1 MESNGIDI
9 ERSLMV
15 SICCLVYNHEP
26 FLRECFDGFIM
37 QQTTF
42 PIEIL
47 VHDDASTDNSAE
59 IIREYTAKYPD
70 LFKPIYQT
78 ENQYSKGKGYVGMTL
93 NIERAK
99 GKYIAFC
106 EGDDY
111 WTDMFKLQKQVEFL
125 EEHEEYVLAFHDA
138 KIIDEK
144 GNLITESKMKLYYTE
159 KMCHDWS
166 EFDLMCAY
174 TPPTPTVIYRQTI
187 ISKALIEMQNAKR
200 LINGDTIIASIVG
213 KYGKGKFM
221 LDISNSVCRV
231 HTGGVWQMKSE
242 LYKKINSYKTLT
254 FLESVHKKNEDVKK
268 YIFNLRVNLL
278 KSIIKLYIETGNIKN
293 CFYSYLMILYVLFTR
308 FKLKKIYHVSRN
320 VVYWLRVRKKY

>member
-26 FLRECFDGFIM
+26 FLRECFDGFVM

-125 EEHEEYVLAFHDA
+125 EEHEDFVVAFHNA
-138 KIIDEK
+138 KIISDDGNDIADLAYNRLPDE
-144 GNLITESKMKLYYTE
+144 
-159 KMCHDWS
+159 MCRDWS
-166 EFDLMCAY
+166 SVELMCGW
-174 TPPTPTVIYRQTI
+174 TPPTPTVMYKTIYYTESMKELQR
-187 ISKALIEMQNAKR
+187 AKSI
-200 LINGDTIIASIVG
+200 INGDTVLASIIG

-221 LDISNSVCRV
+221 SNIKNSVCRT
-231 HTGGVWQMKSE
+231 HIGGVWQLKTDVYKAVN
-242 LYKKINSYKTLT
+242 LYRTFT
-254 FLESVHKKNEDVKK
+254 FLQKIHKNKIVKRNIRIHRLCMCSRIILLPDTSKRIYLIVCYYVRMLFLAFVCRDVKTVHNTNK
-268 YIFNLRVNLL
+268 GIICRLL
-278 KSIIKLYIETGNIKN
+278 KK
-293 CFYSYLMILYVLFTR
+293 
-308 FKLKKIYHVSRN
+308 
-320 VVYWLRVRKKY
+320 